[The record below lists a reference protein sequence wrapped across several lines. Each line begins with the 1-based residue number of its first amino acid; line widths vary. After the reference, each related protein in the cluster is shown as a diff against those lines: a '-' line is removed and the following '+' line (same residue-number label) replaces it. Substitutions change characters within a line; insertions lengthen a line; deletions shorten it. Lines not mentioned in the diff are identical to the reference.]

1 MDGWMDG
8 ATARFVTFGFGR
20 AKRANDD
27 DDDGDDGD
35 DDDAR
40 RASFHSSV
48 HRIIDSIHSLVRSR
62 SVCFLRSRARRV
74 DSLATTTTTTT
85 GGGGSRRRSGASVR
99 DACTHVARPR
109 GVGAAVTDSTA
120 TDSIRRLER
129 RRHDARPSR

>member
-1 MDGWMDG
+1 MMERNGTDG

-20 AKRANDD
+20 EKRANDV

-40 RASFHSSV
+40 RASFHSSF
-48 HRIIDSIHSLVRSR
+48 HRFIDSIHSFVRSR

-74 DSLATTTTTTT
+74 DSLATTTTG

-99 DACTHVARPR
+99 DACTAHVARTSTR
-109 GVGAAVTDSTA
+109 GWSGGDGFHGDGFDST
-120 TDSIRRLER
+120 T
-129 RRHDARPSR
+129 